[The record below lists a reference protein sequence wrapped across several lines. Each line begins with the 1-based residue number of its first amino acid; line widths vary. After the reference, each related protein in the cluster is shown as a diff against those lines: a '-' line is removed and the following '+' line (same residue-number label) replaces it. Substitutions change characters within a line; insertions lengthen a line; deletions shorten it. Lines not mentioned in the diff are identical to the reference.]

1 MAILNLEQV
10 SFFYQSKYQRV
21 QAVKQVSFAF
31 EPGRFYA
38 VMGKSGS
45 GKSSLLALLAG
56 LEMPQEGQ
64 VLFQGQ
70 PTSRSAFGR
79 RAAAGSHCPGA
90 GHRQRDCAGRRA
102 HRQPG

>member
-1 MAILNLEQV
+1 M
-10 SFFYQSKYQRV
+10 
-21 QAVKQVSFAF
+21 SFAF

-45 GKSSLLALLAG
+45 GKSTLLALLAG

-70 PTSRSAFGR
+70 PTSQLTAMPI
-79 RAAAGSHCPGA
+79 AGTMPL
-90 GHRQRDCAGRRA
+90 
-102 HRQPG
+102 